1 MGAEAAP
8 LPWWG
13 PRLRG
18 ALRCLSAAS
27 VSAEARRPCQPL
39 WPEPCGPR
47 RSRGGR
53 AGRRVPRAAPRRC
66 WPCRPQW
73 PGPSPCRVDK
83 EDVMTC
89 LIKGC
94 NFVLKN
100 IPHEAFVCQKDSD
113 PEFRFQTNHP
123 NIFPY
128 LLVNIGSGV
137 SIVKVRL
144 GFVTERRGGPGVSST
159 CCMPG
164 PGWHGSADAGAHVLS
179 AGRTPLPPRCGLQG
193 HLAHARGHPGATT
206 PPGPASPLFCARWR
220 LRTSLSGSAAA
231 PSEEAPSGGSGL
243 CSPKRRY
250 PAAMGRWPCSACP
263 ASSQGRGEPGAA
275 GGVGRAPLQK

>member
-53 AGRRVPRAAPRRC
+53 AGSRVPRAAPRRC

-144 GFVTERRGGPGVSST
+144 GFMTERRGGPGVSST

-164 PGWHGSADAGAHVLS
+164 PGWHGSADAGAHGLRPRQG
-179 AGRTPLPPRCGLQG
+179 AACCQRGALPSR
-193 HLAHARGHPGATT
+193 
-206 PPGPASPLFCARWR
+206 
-220 LRTSLSGSAAA
+220 
-231 PSEEAPSGGSGL
+231 
-243 CSPKRRY
+243 
-250 PAAMGRWPCSACP
+250 
-263 ASSQGRGEPGAA
+263 PGAA
-275 GGVGRAPLQK
+275 FKGISPMPGDTPGPPHLRDLLLPCSVPGGD